1 VLRRVRFPA
10 VAFALAIALGG
21 CGLGGGPGSS
31 KVTLTITRGFGSR
44 QVSSATEDR
53 LLHAETVLAMLQ
65 RKFPN
70 IGLGTARPTGR
81 AVESI
86 DGLSAAASQTGWFF
100 WVNGVRP
107 SNGPGLTALHSGDRV
122 WWDLHDESATNIVR
136 AVVGSYPEPFQRGI
150 NGQRLPTTLECGNGV
165 STACKLVEGALD
177 RAGVPVA
184 SQYIGTG
191 SGPDTLGVVVGTWP
205 EINSEV
211 ASELLDYGPSASGVY
226 ARFGAGGRTLL
237 LLNPKG
243 QVART
248 FGAGAGL
255 VAATADSQSVPTW
268 LITGT
273 NTAGVIAAARALNA
287 TTLHDHFAV
296 AVQGTTDVPLPVEPQ
311 R

>member
-1 VLRRVRFPA
+1 
-10 VAFALAIALGG
+10 
-21 CGLGGGPGSS
+21 
-31 KVTLTITRGFGSR
+31 
-44 QVSSATEDR
+44 
-53 LLHAETVLAMLQ
+53 M
-65 RKFPN
+65 
-70 IGLGTARPTGR
+70 
-81 AVESI
+81 
-86 DGLSAAASQTGWFF
+86 
-100 WVNGVRP
+100 
-107 SNGPGLTALHSGDRV
+107 
-122 WWDLHDESATNIVR
+122 
-136 AVVGSYPEPFQRGI
+136 
-150 NGQRLPTTLECGNGV
+150 
-165 STACKLVEGALD
+165 
-177 RAGVPVA
+177 
-184 SQYIGTG
+184 
-191 SGPDTLGVVVGTWP
+191 
-205 EINSEV
+205 
-211 ASELLDYGPSASGVY
+211 Y